1 MALRLI
7 LTTEEKA
14 LVTEALTQYAMPIMN
29 KQKKT
34 HEEKRKLSEIENI
47 IMQINCGKE
56 IP

>member
-34 HEEKRKLSEIENI
+34 REEKRKLSEIENI
-47 IMQINCGKE
+47 IMQINFGKE